1 MTQKN
6 KRKPKNK
13 KFKHASSL
21 GEAVTIAMEDYFEHL
36 EEEQTTDLYGL
47 VLREVEAPLLKV
59 VMEQTKNNQSTA
71 SQVLG
76 LNRGT
81 LRKKLKEYKLI

>member
-1 MTQKN
+1 MSQEKKAN
-6 KRKPKNK
+6 PR
-13 KFKHASSL
+13 KFKQAGSL

-36 EEEQTTDLYGL
+36 EEEDTIDLYQL

-59 VMEQTKNNQSTA
+59 VMARTKNNQSTA
-71 SQVLG
+71 SRILG

-81 LRKKLKEYKLI
+81 LRKKLREYALI